1 MLLQL
6 ESVCSDAEVRTLRE
20 LIQRGDN
27 FQDGK
32 ATAGRAA
39 RQVKSN
45 EQLASGAE
53 IDTVRRIVGKA
64 LHGHQLYT
72 AFAQPKAITRML
84 VSRYTQGMEYGTHVD
99 DALMG
104 GRRTDLSFTLFL
116 TPPQDYE
123 GGELIIEDMGGEN
136 AVKLDAGNAVIYPT
150 GALHRVAPVISG
162 QRLAVVGWIRSL
174 VRRADQ
180 REILFDLD
188 VTSRAIFERDGK
200 TPVYDTLAKTRSNLL
215 RMWAED

>member
-6 ESVCSDAEVRTLRE
+6 EKVCTEAEVTTLRD
-20 LIQRGDN
+20 LITRQDN

-32 ATAGRAA
+32 ATAGYAA
-39 RQVKSN
+39 RQVKDN

-53 IDTVRRIVGKA
+53 IDTVRSVVRKA
-64 LHGHQLYT
+64 LEKHPLYRP
-72 AFAQPKAITRML
+72 FAQPRAITRML
-84 VSRYTQGMEYGTHVD
+84 VSRYTPGMEYGTHVD

-116 TPPQDYE
+116 SAPDSYE
-123 GGELIIEDMGGEN
+123 GGELVIEDMGGES
-136 AVKLDAGNAVIYPT
+136 AIKLGPGDAVIYPT
-150 GALHRVAPVISG
+150 GALHRVATVTG
-162 QRLAVVGWIRSL
+162 GERLAVVGWIRSL

-180 REILFDLD
+180 REILFDLEL
-188 VTSRAIFERDGK
+188 TSRAIYEKDGK
-200 TPVYDTLAKTRSNLL
+200 SAIFDTLSKTRSNLL

>member
-32 ATAGRAA
+32 TTAGRAA

-64 LHGHQLYT
+64 LHGHPLYT